1 MGPCYKSEG
10 YGGQVEMLKFL
21 TVGAIVLAFAGP
33 ETLTLAC
40 KGETTT
46 YQQGARPEPIA
57 LGLVI
62 DFTKRTIKSFPL
74 AGEIEITQI
83 TASAIYFHKSAASSV
98 FDGRIDRMSGQL
110 LGIESDDVIG
120 YCFPRRWPADRERRA
135 AIIGDWLQTEARFL
149 A

>member
-21 TVGAIVLAFAGP
+21 TVGAIALAFAGP

-62 DFTKRTIKSFPL
+62 DFTKRTIKGFPL

-83 TASAIYFHKSAASSV
+83 TASAIYFHKFAASSV
-98 FDGRIDRMSGQL
+98 FDGRIDRITGDVEGHAASYKSTKGADMLKPDNVASGFNFALKCTPTQRM
-110 LGIESDDVIG
+110 
-120 YCFPRRWPADRERRA
+120 F
-135 AIIGDWLQTEARFL
+135 
-149 A
+149 